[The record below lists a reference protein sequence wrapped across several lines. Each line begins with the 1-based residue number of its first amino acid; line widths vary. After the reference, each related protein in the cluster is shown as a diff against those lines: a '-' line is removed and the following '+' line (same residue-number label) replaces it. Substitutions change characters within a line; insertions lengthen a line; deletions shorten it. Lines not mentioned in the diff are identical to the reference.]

1 MFFLLCCVYEHLGDY
16 FNCLVFQFHVQD
28 MAFRKMFVG
37 INKHMGLVG
46 LSVICSLRS
55 IGPFNVLDF
64 WNMIHL
70 QWIEVCVNVANYTH
84 RK

>member
-1 MFFLLCCVYEHLGDY
+1 
-16 FNCLVFQFHVQD
+16 
-28 MAFRKMFVG
+28 
-37 INKHMGLVG
+37 MGLVG
-46 LSVICSLRS
+46 LSVIRSLRS
-55 IGPFNVLDF
+55 VGPFNVLDF